1 MLLRLLVKMKLLV
14 VRSLLC
20 YIASSNA
27 YSLTRRMVG
36 FPRSLAAAWMFN
48 GPLKTLEDR

>member
-20 YIASSNA
+20 YIASSNV
-27 YSLTRRMVG
+27 YSLTRMVG
-36 FPRSLAAAWMFN
+36 FPRSLVAAWMFN